1 MCRWMGR
8 PTSFFQGSDQLLGR
22 VGLEEAGHVLDA
34 QQMGAPASQ
43 LLGHV
48 HVVFEGIFIPLG
60 VENVAGV
67 AQGGLAQL
75 ALLEHLVHG
84 YLHAGNPVQ
93 ESKIRN
99 TSMPLRADSRIKA
112 RMRLS
117 G

>member
-1 MCRWMGR
+1 MQVDGQAHLV
-8 PTSFFQGSDQLLGR
+8 FQGSDQLLGR

-34 QQMGAPASQ
+34 QQMGAPLLQ

-60 VENVAGV
+60 VENVTGV

-75 ALLEHLVHG
+75 ALLEHLVYG

-93 ESKIRN
+93 GVED
-99 TSMPLRADSRIKA
+99 TEYVDAAP
-112 RMRLS
+112 